1 MEAVDD
7 DPVEGVD
14 DHHGPGGR
22 KGYNQP
28 TVAGLPPL
36 AATPGLMDAEVP
48 EDAGSITLGYLKSG
62 SQVVAVQEARGVCYD
77 KAQRV
82 VTHQHL
88 TSCSKDANLRRRA
101 RSPPFQAF
109 LATFAFP

>member
-1 MEAVDD
+1 VEAVDD

-14 DHHGPGGR
+14 DHHGPRGR

-48 EDAGSITLGYLKSG
+48 VDAGSIALGYLKSG
-62 SQVVAVQEARGVCYD
+62 SQIVAVQEARGIGHD
-77 KAQRV
+77 
-82 VTHQHL
+82 
-88 TSCSKDANLRRRA
+88 
-101 RSPPFQAF
+101 
-109 LATFAFP
+109 